1 MAFETISQNHNH
13 QKLKIMNIK
22 ILGASA
28 VALLMAVSCQ
38 PKKVEDENVVVEE
51 MEMTAPAEISIEKFT
66 DSPAYASSS
75 LTLKKPTNTTIAK
88 AGEVDFAFDVK
99 DYKLGEVTE
108 RMGMAENLA
117 NSDKGQHIH
126 FILDN
131 EPYSAHYE
139 PEFKREMPEGT
150 HYLVAFLSRSYHE
163 SVKNSNS
170 FIAKKFV
177 VGAASDDMNVDLEKP
192 TMIYSRPK
200 GEYTGSDTE
209 NLLLDFFLLNTT
221 LSETGNKVRATING
235 QEFMITDWVPYVI
248 KGLPKGEVTVKLE
261 LLDADGTLIPGGF
274 NDVTR
279 TVTLKD

>member
-1 MAFETISQNHNH
+1 
-13 QKLKIMNIK
+13 MNFK
-22 ILGASA
+22 ILGTSA
-28 VALLMAVSCQ
+28 LALMIAVSCQ
-38 PKKVEDENVVVEE
+38 PKTVENEEVVVGETE
-51 MEMTAPAEISIEKFT
+51 VVAQEVISIEKFT

-75 LTLKKPTNTTIAK
+75 LTLKKPASTTLGA
-88 AGEVDFAFDVK
+88 AGEVDFAFDVN
-99 DYKLGEVTE
+99 DYMLGEVTE
-108 RMGMAENLA
+108 RSGMAANLA

-163 SVKNSNS
+163 SVKNDKS

-177 VGAASDDMNVDLEKP
+177 VGAASDDMNVDLDKP

-200 GEYTGSDTE
+200 GEYSGADTE

-221 LSETGNKVRATING
+221 LSEDGNKVRATING
-235 QEFMITDWVPYVI
+235 QEFMITEWAPYVI
-248 KGLPKGEVTVKLE
+248 KGLVNGEVTIKLE
-261 LLDADGTLIPGGF
+261 LLDSNGTLIPGGF
-274 NDVTR
+274 NEVTR

>member
-1 MAFETISQNHNH
+1 
-13 QKLKIMNIK
+13 MNVK
-22 ILGASA
+22 ILGTAA
-28 VALLMAVSCQ
+28 AALLIAVSCQ
-38 PKKVEDENVVVEE
+38 PKKAENEELVV
-51 MEMTAPAEISIEKFT
+51 METEVAAPAEISIEKFS
-66 DSPAYASSS
+66 DSPAYLSSS
-75 LTLKKPTNTTIAK
+75 LTLKKPTSTTIAK
-88 AGEVDFAFDVK
+88 AGEVDFSFDVK
-99 DYKLGEVTE
+99 DYNLGEVTE
-108 RMGMAENLA
+108 RTGMAENLA

-163 SVKNSNS
+163 SVKNDQS

-177 VGAASDDMNVDLEKP
+177 VGAASDDKNVDLDKP

-200 GEYTGSDTE
+200 GEYSGADTE

-221 LSETGNKVRATING
+221 LSEDGNKVRATING
-235 QEFMITDWVPYVI
+235 QEFMITEWAPYVI

-261 LLDADGTLIPGGF
+261 LLDSNGTLIPGGF

>member
-1 MAFETISQNHNH
+1 M
-13 QKLKIMNIK
+13 KIR
-22 ILGASA
+22 ILGTAA
-28 VALLMAVSCQ
+28 AALLIAVSCQ
-38 PKKVEDENVVVEE
+38 PKTVENEEVVVEE
-51 MEMTAPAEISIEKFT
+51 TEMNTPAEITIEKFT
-66 DSPAYASSS
+66 DSPAYESSS
-75 LTLKKPTNTTIAK
+75 LTLNKPTSTTIAK

-99 DYKLGEVTE
+99 DYKLGELTE

-139 PEFKREMPEGT
+139 AEFKREMPEGT

-163 SVKNSNS
+163 SVKNANS
-170 FIAKKFV
+170 FIAKKMV
-177 VGAASDDMNVDLEKP
+177 VGAASDDMGVNLDEP

-200 GEYTGSDTE
+200 GEYTGADTE

-248 KGLPKGEVTVKLE
+248 KGLPKGEATIKLE
-261 LLDADGTLIPGGF
+261 LLDSNGTLIPGGF

>member
-1 MAFETISQNHNH
+1 MNVKIIVAAATALTI
-13 QKLKIMNIK
+13 
-22 ILGASA
+22 
-28 VALLMAVSCQ
+28 AVSCQ
-38 PKKVEDENVVVEE
+38 PKKTENEGVIVEA
-51 MEMTAPAEISIEKFT
+51 MEMTAPAKILIEKFT
-66 DSPAYASSS
+66 DSPAYSSS
-75 LTLKKPTNTTIAK
+75 TLTLKNPSNTTIAK
-88 AGEVDFAFDVK
+88 AGEVDFAFDVEN
-99 DYKLGEVTE
+99 YNLGEVTE
-108 RMGMAENLA
+108 RNGMAANLA

-163 SVKNSNS
+163 SVKNNHS
-170 FIAKKFV
+170 FIAEKMII
-177 VGAASDDMNVDLEKP
+177 GTASDDMNVDFDQP

-200 GEYTGSDTE
+200 GEYVGKDTE
-209 NLLLDFFLLNTT
+209 NVLLDFFLLNTT
-221 LSETGNKVRATING
+221 LSADGNKVRATING
-235 QEFMITDWVPYVI
+235 QEFMITEWAPYVI

-261 LLDADGTLIPGGF
+261 LLDAAGNLIPGGF

>member
-1 MAFETISQNHNH
+1 
-13 QKLKIMNIK
+13 MNIK
-22 ILGASA
+22 ILGTAA

-38 PKKVEDENVVVEE
+38 PKKVENEEVVE
-51 MEMTAPAEISIEKFT
+51 MEMNTPAEISIEKFT
-66 DSPAYASSS
+66 DTPAYSSSS
-75 LTLKKPTNTTIAK
+75 LTLKKPSNTTIAK

-108 RMGMAENLA
+108 RTGMAENLA
-117 NSDKGQHIH
+117 NSDQGQHIH

-131 EPYSAHYE
+131 QPYSAHYE
-139 PEFKREMPEGT
+139 AEFKREMPEGT

-163 SVKNSNS
+163 SVKNSKS
-170 FIAKKFV
+170 FIAKKMV
-177 VGAASDDMNVDLEKP
+177 VGKASDDLNVDFAKP

-200 GEYTGSDTE
+200 GEYSGADTE

-235 QEFMITDWVPYVI
+235 QEFMITEWAPYVI
-248 KGLPKGEVTVKLE
+248 KGLSKGEVTVKLE
-261 LLDADGTLIPGGF
+261 LLDSNGTLIPGGF

>member
-1 MAFETISQNHNH
+1 
-13 QKLKIMNIK
+13 MNAK
-22 ILGASA
+22 ILGTAA
-28 VALLMAVSCQ
+28 VALIIAVSCQ
-38 PKKVEDENVVVEE
+38 PKKTESENVVVEE
-51 MEMTAPAEISIEKFT
+51 MEMTAPTEISIEKFT

-75 LTLKKPTNTTIAK
+75 LTLKKPTSTTIAK

-99 DYKLGEVTE
+99 DYNLGEVTE
-108 RMGMAENLA
+108 RNGVAANLA

-170 FIAKKFV
+170 FIAKKMV
-177 VGAASDDMNVDLEKP
+177 VGEGGDDMNVDLEKP

-200 GEYTGSDTE
+200 GEYSGADTE

-221 LSETGNKVRATING
+221 LSENGNKVRATING
-235 QEFMITDWVPYVI
+235 QEFMITEWAPYVI

-261 LLDADGTLIPGGF
+261 LLDADGNLIPGGF

>member
-1 MAFETISQNHNH
+1 
-13 QKLKIMNIK
+13 MNVK
-22 ILGASA
+22 ILGTAA
-28 VALLMAVSCQ
+28 AALLIAVSCQ
-38 PKKVEDENVVVEE
+38 PKKVEIEEVIVEE
-51 MEMTAPAEISIEKFT
+51 ITAPAEISLEKFT
-66 DSPAYASSS
+66 DSPAYSSS
-75 LTLKKPTNTTIAK
+75 TLTLKNPSTTTTTIAK
-88 AGEVDFAFDVK
+88 AGEVDFAFEVK
-99 DYKLGEVTE
+99 DYNLGEVTE
-108 RMGMAENLA
+108 RNGMAANLA

-163 SVKNSNS
+163 SVKNNHS
-170 FIAKKFV
+170 FIAEKMV
-177 VGAASDDMNVDLEKP
+177 IGTPSDDKNVDFDKP

-200 GEYTGSDTE
+200 GEYVGKDTE

-221 LSETGNKVRATING
+221 LSEDGNKVRATING
-235 QEFMITDWVPYVI
+235 QEFMITEWAPYVV
-248 KGLPKGEVTVKLE
+248 KGLSKGEVTIKLE
-261 LLDADGTLIPGGF
+261 LLDSDGNLIPGGF

>member
-1 MAFETISQNHNH
+1 
-13 QKLKIMNIK
+13 MNIK
-22 ILGASA
+22 ILGTAA

-38 PKKVEDENVVVEE
+38 PKKVESEEVVE
-51 MEMTAPAEISIEKFT
+51 MEMNTPAEISIEKFT
-66 DSPAYASSS
+66 DTPAYSSSS

-108 RMGMAENLA
+108 RNGMAENLA
-117 NSDKGQHIH
+117 NSDQGQHIH

-131 EPYSAHYE
+131 QPYSAHYE
-139 PEFKREMPEGT
+139 AEFKREMPEGT

-163 SVKNSNS
+163 SVKNSKS
-170 FIAKKFV
+170 FIAKKMV
-177 VGAASDDMNVDLEKP
+177 VGKASDDLNVDFAKP

-200 GEYTGSDTE
+200 GEYSGADTE

-235 QEFMITDWVPYVI
+235 QEFMITDWAPYVI
-248 KGLPKGEVTVKLE
+248 KGLAKGEVTIKLE

>member
-1 MAFETISQNHNH
+1 
-13 QKLKIMNIK
+13 MNVK
-22 ILGASA
+22 IL
-28 VALLMAVSCQ
+28 VAAATALTIAVSCQ
-38 PKKVEDENVVVEE
+38 PKKIDNEEVVVEE
-51 MEMTAPAEISIEKFT
+51 MEMTTPAEITIEKFT
-66 DSPAYASSS
+66 DSPAYSSS
-75 LTLKKPTNTTIAK
+75 TLTLKNPSNTTIAK
-88 AGEVDFAFDVK
+88 AGEVDFAFDVN

-131 EPYSAHYE
+131 MPYSAHYE

-163 SVKNSNS
+163 SVKNANS
-170 FIAKKFV
+170 FIAKKMV
-177 VGAASDDMNVDLEKP
+177 VGNASDDMNVDFDQP

-200 GEYTGSDTE
+200 GEYVGKDTD
-209 NLLLDFFLLNTT
+209 NVLLDFFLLNTT
-221 LSETGNKVRATING
+221 LSESGNKVRATING
-235 QEFMITDWVPYVI
+235 QEFMITEWAPYVM
-248 KGLPKGEVTVKLE
+248 KGLAKGEVTIKLE
-261 LLDADGTLIPGGF
+261 LLDADGKLIPGGF

>member
-1 MAFETISQNHNH
+1 MNF
-13 QKLKIMNIK
+13 KIF
-22 ILGASA
+22 GTAAA
-28 VALLMAVSCQ
+28 VLLMTASCGT
-38 PKKVEDENVVVEE
+38 KNTGNEDTMSAETE
-51 MEMTAPAEISIEKFT
+51 MSSESAAMEISIEKFT

-75 LTLKKPTNTTIAK
+75 LTLKNPANTTIAA

-99 DYKLGEVTE
+99 DYNLGEVTE
-108 RMGMAENLA
+108 RNGMASNLA

-131 EPYSAHYE
+131 QPYSAHYE

-163 SVKNSNS
+163 SVKNANS
-170 FIAKKFV
+170 FIAKKMV
-177 VGAASDDMNVDLEKP
+177 VGQAGDDMGVDFDEP

-200 GEYTGSDTE
+200 GEYSGADTE

-235 QEFMITDWVPYVI
+235 QEFMITEWAPYVI
-248 KGLPKGEVTVKLE
+248 KGLPKGEATIKLE
-261 LLDADGTLIPGGF
+261 LLDADGNLIPGGF
-274 NDVTR
+274 NEVTR